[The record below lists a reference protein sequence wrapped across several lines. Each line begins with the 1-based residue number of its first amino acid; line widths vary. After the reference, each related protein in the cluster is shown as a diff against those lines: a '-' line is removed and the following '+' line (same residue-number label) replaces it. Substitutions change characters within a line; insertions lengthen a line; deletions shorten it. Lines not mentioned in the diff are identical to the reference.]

1 MPEFDLIARP
11 WILVRRPDGRVE
23 EVGLEELFA
32 STHEIATIVGEV
44 PTQIFAFVRLLLA
57 ILHRAV
63 DGPGD
68 SQDWSALWRATI
80 LPPAAIADY
89 LGAFRERFDLLHP
102 TRPFYQVADLRT
114 AKNDVFGLER
124 LIADVPTGEPF
135 FTTRLK
141 AGVDKISFAEAARW
155 VVHCQAFD
163 PSGIKSGAVGDPR
176 VKHGKG
182 YPIGTGWAGS
192 LGGIVVE
199 GRTLR
204 ETLLLNLIPDDSPYV
219 RSSDGDVPVW
229 ERAPQTAGE
238 EVVGGREPCGRLDL
252 YTWQSRRIR
261 LFGEHDGITSVI
273 IANGDPLKPQNRFDV
288 EPMSAWR
295 RSRPQEKALG
305 ATPVY
310 MPREHDPER
319 AIWRGLAA
327 LLPGGQGQ
335 QGKEAADA
343 LPPAVLRWI
352 GHARYNGDLAEDH
365 LVRTHAIGMRYGNQQ
380 ATTIEIVD
388 DAVDMS
394 VVLLAESSRELAA
407 TAVTAVDDADRG
419 ARTYG
424 RLAANLATAAGGDGA
439 GPDSRAREQAYAALD
454 APFRSWL
461 AHLGAGTDPL
471 QAHQQWHQTARKILL
486 DLGRELVAQAGPV
499 AWVGRQSGP
508 PDNRR
513 HISSPEADTWFR
525 AQIRKAYSLAD
536 EPERTGVQP

>member
-1 MPEFDLIARP
+1 MHEFDLIACP
-11 WILVRRPDGRVE
+11 WILVRRLDGHVE
-23 EVGLEELFA
+23 EVGLQELFA
-32 STHEIATIVGEV
+32 SAHETQTVVGEV
-44 PTQIFAFVRLLLA
+44 PTQTFALMRLLLA

-68 SQDWSALWRATI
+68 SRDWAALWRATT
-80 LPPAAIADY
+80 LPVVPVADY
-89 LGAFRERFDLLHP
+89 LGAFRGRFGLLHP
-102 TRPFYQVADLRT
+102 ATPFYQVADLRT
-114 AKNDVFGLER
+114 ANNEAFGLER
-124 LIADVPTGEPF
+124 LIADMPTGEPL

-176 VKHGKG
+176 VKRGKG

-192 LGGIVVE
+192 LGGIMVE

-204 ETLLLNLIPDDSPYV
+204 ETLLLNLIPDDSRYV

-229 ERAPQTAGE
+229 ERAPQTASE
-238 EVVGGREPCGRLDL
+238 EAVGGREPCGRLDL

-261 LFGEHDGITSVI
+261 LFGDEAGITGVI
-273 IANGDPLKPQNRFDV
+273 IANGDPLKPHNRFDV

-295 RSRPQEKALG
+295 RSRPQEKALRV
-305 ATPVY
+305 TPVY
-310 MPREHDPER
+310 LPREHDPER

-327 LLPGGQGQ
+327 LLPGGQGR
-335 QGKEAADA
+335 QGQEAAEA
-343 LPPAVLRWI
+343 LPPAILRWI
-352 GHARYNGDLAEDH
+352 GQARYSGDLADNR
-365 LVRTHAIGMRYGNQQ
+365 LVRTRAIGMRYGKNQS
-380 ATTIEIVD
+380 TTIEIID

-394 VVLLAESSRELAA
+394 VVLLAESNRELAA
-407 TAVTAVDDADRG
+407 TAVAAVEDAERG
-419 ARTYG
+419 ARAYG
-424 RLAANLATAAGGDGA
+424 HLAANLASAAGGDGA

-461 AHLGAGTDPL
+461 AQLGAGTDPL
-471 QAHQQWHQTARKILL
+471 QAHRDWHQTARSILL
-486 DLGRELVAQAGPV
+486 DLGRELIAQAGPV
-499 AWVGRQSGP
+499 AWAGRQVGP

-513 HISSPEADTWFR
+513 HVSSPEADLWFR
-525 AQIRKAYSLAD
+525 RQIRKAYSLAY